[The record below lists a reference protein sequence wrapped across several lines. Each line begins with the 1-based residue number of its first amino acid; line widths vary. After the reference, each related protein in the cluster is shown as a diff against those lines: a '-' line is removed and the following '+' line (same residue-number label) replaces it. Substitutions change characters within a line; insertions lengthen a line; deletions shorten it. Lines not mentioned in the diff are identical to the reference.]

1 MNPIFTTSNDKG
13 LNGYWYDEFV
23 NQFDNICKEH
33 LADKRARKF
42 AFIIFDFHS
51 ATHSVLQNQGVFTDL
66 DRLSGKDI
74 TIFYLDGQLNQH
86 RNTQNKLFQNLNDL
100 VTGLADQS
108 IQSIPF
114 ILFFDFI
121 EGDVNNF
128 KCYPIRDNEKF
139 ILKDLTNAVTNELQS
154 LPKESKK
161 GKTSTV
167 LNFIKETPKIVYTEF
182 IKLVLNGIFEIKK

>member
-1 MNPIFTTSNDKG
+1 MNPIFTTSNAKG

-51 ATHSVLQNQGVFTDL
+51 ATHSVLQTQGVFTDL

-74 TIFYLDGQLNQH
+74 TIFYLDGQLNEH
-86 RNTQNKLFQNLNDL
+86 RNTQNRLFKNLNDL
-100 VTGLADQS
+100 VTGLAEQS

-114 ILFFDFI
+114 ILFFDFNK
-121 EGDVNNF
+121 GDVDNF
-128 KCYPIRDNEKF
+128 KFYPIRDSEQF
-139 ILKDLTNAVTNELQS
+139 ILNDLTIAVNKELQS

-161 GKTSTV
+161 GETSTV
-167 LNFIKETPKIVYTEF
+167 LNLIIETPKIVYTEF